1 LTSALL
7 SDKATTFLNQV
18 LESNPRIAAF
28 DCDGTLWSGDSGADF
43 FYWEIAQGLIPPV
56 VADWARRRYD
66 AYHAGTVDE
75 LTICGEMV
83 TIHNG
88 IPERAIREAARAFF
102 VEVVAPRIFP
112 EMLELA
118 RQLEA
123 RRVELW
129 AVSSTNN
136 WVVEEGAKRFGI
148 PAERVLAACVAI
160 EHGVATDRLTR
171 VPTGPLK
178 ADAIREVVGRP
189 VDAVFGNSVHDLAM
203 LEIARRPFAINPNAD
218 LARAAAERGWTVY
231 WPDGTG
237 PK

>member
-1 LTSALL
+1 MTSALL
-7 SDKATTFLNQV
+7 SEKATTFLNQV
-18 LESNPRIAAF
+18 LEANPRIAAF

-43 FYWEIAQGLIPPV
+43 FYWEIAKGLIPPD

-83 TIHNG
+83 TIHKG
-88 IPERAIREAARAFF
+88 VSERAIREAAHEFF
-102 VEVVAPRIFP
+102 TDVVSKRIFP

-123 RRVELW
+123 RGVELW

-136 WVVEEGAKRFGI
+136 WVVEQGAKLFGI
-148 PAERVLAACVAI
+148 PAERVLAAAVKI
-160 EHGVATDRLTR
+160 EDGLATDRLIR

-178 ADAIREVVGRP
+178 AEVIHEVVGCP

-203 LEIARRPFAINPNAD
+203 LEIAGRPYAINPNAD
-218 LARAAAERGWTVY
+218 LARTATERGWTVY

-237 PK
+237 PE

>member
-1 LTSALL
+1 MTSALL

-56 VADWARRRYD
+56 VADWARHRYD

-178 ADAIREVVGRP
+178 AEAIREVVGRP

-203 LEIARRPFAINPNAD
+203 LEIAGHPFAINPNAD
-218 LARAAAERGWTVY
+218 LARAATERGWTVY

-237 PK
+237 PR